1 MSYRT
6 QGRIS
11 HQISSLRKQFDN
23 APGLPFSGW
32 LVAEQVQR
40 LLQEAGV
47 DFRERLYTPSRTLWI
62 FLSQVFSSDHSC
74 REAVA
79 RFIAFLLASGKAPC
93 AAETSSYCEARQKL
107 PEAVFARLVQETGR
121 QPHDEAPE
129 KWLLQGRR
137 IKVVDGTTVSMP
149 DTPENQQA
157 FPPSRTQRPGVGFP
171 IARLVVV
178 FSLAVGTAVD
188 MAMGKYKGKQTGEI
202 SLFRVLKN
210 SLLPGEIILGDRVY
224 SSFFDIVML
233 QRRGV
238 DVVVRKHQMRSSDF
252 RRGERLGKNDHR
264 IEWPRPV
271 QRPEWMDAATY
282 QTMPKALQLREVKV
296 QIHQR
301 GKRVREL
308 VVVTTLLDADQFSVD
323 DLAALYRAR
332 WHAELDLRSLKTTL
346 QMDVLRCK
354 TPEMVRKEVWT
365 HLLAY
370 NLVRT
375 VIAQAAERHDL
386 LPREISF
393 KGALQ
398 TMNAFRDYLL
408 MGRAVSP
415 LWAETMLA
423 TIAQHRVGDRPDRVE
438 PRAVKRRP
446 KPHDLLTIP
455 RHEAR
460 TRLLRTASA

>member
-157 FPPSRTQRPGVGFP
+157 FPQSRTQRPGVGFP

-238 DVVVRKHQMRSSDF
+238 DV
-252 RRGERLGKNDHR
+252 
-264 IEWPRPV
+264 
-271 QRPEWMDAATY
+271 
-282 QTMPKALQLREVKV
+282 
-296 QIHQR
+296 
-301 GKRVREL
+301 
-308 VVVTTLLDADQFSVD
+308 
-323 DLAALYRAR
+323 
-332 WHAELDLRSLKTTL
+332 
-346 QMDVLRCK
+346 
-354 TPEMVRKEVWT
+354 
-365 HLLAY
+365 
-370 NLVRT
+370 
-375 VIAQAAERHDL
+375 
-386 LPREISF
+386 
-393 KGALQ
+393 
-398 TMNAFRDYLL
+398 
-408 MGRAVSP
+408 
-415 LWAETMLA
+415 AETMLA

>member
-1 MSYRT
+1 MSHRT
-6 QGRIS
+6 PGRIS
-11 HQISSLRKQFDN
+11 HQISSLREQFDN
-23 APGLPFSGW
+23 APGLSFSGW
-32 LVAEQVQR
+32 LAAEQVQR
-40 LLQEAGV
+40 LLREAGI
-47 DFRERLYTPSRTLWI
+47 DFRERLYTPLRTMWI

-79 RFIAFLLASGKAPC
+79 RFIAFLLASGEAPC

-121 QPHDEAPE
+121 QSHDAAPE
-129 KWLLQGRR
+129 KWLLHGRR
-137 IKVVDGTTVSMP
+137 VKIVDGTTVSMP

-157 FPPSRTQRPGVGFP
+157 FPQAGTQRPGVGFP

-202 SLFRVLKN
+202 SLFCHLKDA
-210 SLLPGEIILGDRVY
+210 LLPGEIILGDRVY

-238 DVVVRKHQMRSSDF
+238 DVVVRKHQLRSSDF

-282 QTMPKALQLREVKV
+282 QSLPTTLQLREVKV
-296 QIHQR
+296 QSHQR
-301 GKRVREL
+301 GQRVREL
-308 VVVTTLLDADQFSVD
+308 IVVTTLWDADQFPAD
-323 DLAALYRAR
+323 DLASLYRAR

-375 VIAQAAERHDL
+375 VIARAAERHDL

-398 TMNAFRDYLL
+398 TMNAFRDYLM
-408 MGRAVSP
+408 MGRTVSP
-415 LWAETMLA
+415 VWAETLLA
-423 TIAQHRVGDRPDRVE
+423 AIAQHRVADRPDRVE
-438 PRAVKRRP
+438 PRALKRRP

-455 RHEAR
+455 RQEAR
-460 TRLLRTASA
+460 TRLLLIDSA